1 MTEKANSAVDKTGSG
16 GGKADGGK
24 VDGGSGPLFRSSLSR
39 QGFVIIAVPL
49 LVSFLFI
56 AGLKFFLDEA
66 QMQADRE
73 AHSRQILASA
83 NALGHSVVFAISD
96 YLLDTMMP
104 EAFTATRYQG
114 AMQRARSRMSEL
126 EALLPASGPQKE
138 MAVRMRGE
146 LDRTF
151 ELFSAQPVG
160 AAEPEAE
167 NAPKPDAN
175 SAKPN
180 AEMAQRSRALR
191 AVTNELLSD
200 TRKLIEFEEG
210 QLKTQG
216 RTFNSYGRVIDIF
229 LLVAVILNVVLAAV
243 LMVGFLRNIS
253 KRLQVVMDN
262 SNRLVLEQ
270 DLNPPVSGE
279 DEIGKLD
286 EVLHEAAVR
295 LKEAR
300 RRERAMVENARE
312 VICSLSDRGQ
322 VLEVNQACLSAWGYR
337 PDELLRGP
345 IARIIYDAD
354 CQMFLSRLEECSS
367 QNQALSFECRLIT
380 ASGLVKDVHWSAQW
394 SETDGRAFCVV
405 LDITERKR
413 AEEALRESEER
424 MRYVFEMMPLA
435 LLVMT
440 PEGEVVSVNPAA
452 EQHFEPGANA
462 LKGQSVTELFRQD
475 KSGEKS
481 VAFADLMNP
490 PLHPLRRIYGR
501 KLDGT
506 LFPAEVMSTAYDT
519 SSLKGRLLIVKDVS
533 REYEAERLKQSFMA
547 MVGHELKS
555 PLMSIHVCLEM
566 LGKGFFGNL
575 NDEGLVSVKTAE
587 ESVVRLISLVNEIL
601 DAEKLE
607 SGTITIAPQKTNL
620 EKIFEMAANAVSG
633 LADAKKVRI
642 YRGKTDVELVADM
655 NRLVQ
660 VIVNFLSNA
669 IKFSSHNS
677 KVELYARINGDF
689 VEVSVEDR
697 GRGVPREHQELIFE
711 RFHQVTPGDAKERG
725 GTGLGLAICKAIVEA
740 HGGKIGVESEPSEGS
755 RFWFAVPRNMN

>member
-1 MTEKANSAVDKTGSG
+1 
-16 GGKADGGK
+16 
-24 VDGGSGPLFRSSLSR
+24 
-39 QGFVIIAVPL
+39 
-49 LVSFLFI
+49 
-56 AGLKFFLDEA
+56 
-66 QMQADRE
+66 
-73 AHSRQILASA
+73 
-83 NALGHSVVFAISD
+83 VVFAISD

-126 EALLPASGPQKE
+126 EALLPAAGPQKE

-146 LDRTF
+146 LDHAF
-151 ELFSAQPVG
+151 ELFAAQQIGVRKID
-160 AAEPEAE
+160 AE
-167 NAPKPDAN
+167 NAGKPD
-175 SAKPN
+175 

-200 TRKLIEFEEG
+200 TRKLIEYEEG

-262 SNRLVLEQ
+262 SNRLVSER

-286 EVLHEAAVR
+286 QVLHEAAVR

-312 VICSLSDRGQ
+312 VICSLSDRGL
-322 VLEVNQACLSAWGYR
+322 VLEVNQACVSAWGYR
-337 PDELLRGP
+337 PDELLKGP

-354 CQMFLSRLEECSS
+354 SEMFLLKLAECSA
-367 QNQALSFECRLIT
+367 QKQALSFECRLIT
-380 ASGLVKDVHWSAQW
+380 ASGVIKDVLWSAQW
-394 SETDGRAFCVV
+394 SETEERAFCVV

-452 EQHFEPGANA
+452 EQHFAPGASE
-462 LKGQSVTELFRQD
+462 LKGRLVTDLFRQD
-475 KSGEKS
+475 RSGEKS
-481 VAFADLMNP
+481 IAFADLMNP

-501 KLDGT
+501 KFDGA

-566 LGKGFFGNL
+566 LGKGFFGKL

-587 ESVVRLISLVNEIL
+587 ESVVRLIALVNEIL

-607 SGTITIAPQKTNL
+607 SGTISIAPQKTNL
-620 EKIFEMAANAVSG
+620 EKISEMAANAVSG

-642 YRGKTDVELVADM
+642 YRGKMDFELVADT
-655 NRLVQ
+655 NRVVQ
-660 VIVNFLSNA
+660 VIVNLLSNA

-677 KVELYARINGDF
+677 KVELYARVNGES
-689 VEVSVEDR
+689 VEVSVEDK
-697 GRGVPREHQELIFE
+697 GRGVPREHQEMIFE
-711 RFHQVTPGDAKERG
+711 RFHQVSPGDAKERG

-740 HGGKIGVESEPSEGS
+740 HGGKIGVDSEPPEGS
-755 RFWFAVPRNMN
+755 RFWFTLPKNAP

>member
-1 MTEKANSAVDKTGSG
+1 MSEEAKSSIDKPE
-16 GGKADGGK
+16 A
-24 VDGGSGPLFRSSLSR
+24 DGGSGPLFRSSLSR

-49 LVSFLFI
+49 LVSFIFI
-56 AGLKFFLDEA
+56 AGLKYLLDEA

-126 EALLPASGPQKE
+126 EALLPSAGPQHE

-146 LDRTF
+146 LDQTF
-151 ELFSAQPVG
+151 ELFAAQQTKLVK
-160 AAEPEAE
+160 PEAVKQDSVKPE
-167 NAPKPDAN
+167 ASKPDAGN
-175 SAKPN
+175 LSSPN

-200 TRKLIEFEEG
+200 TRKLIEYEEG
-210 QLKTQG
+210 QLKSHG

-270 DLNPPVSGE
+270 DLNPPVSGK

-286 EVLHEAAVR
+286 EVLHEAAGR

-312 VICSLSDRGQ
+312 VICSLSDQGK
-322 VLEVNQACLSAWGYR
+322 VLEVNQACVSAWGYK

-354 CQMFLSRLEECSS
+354 SEMFLAKLAECSA

-380 ASGLVKDVHWSAQW
+380 AFGLVKDVLWSAQW

-405 LDITERKR
+405 LDISERKR

-440 PEGEVVSVNPAA
+440 REGEVVSVNPAA
-452 EQHFEPGANA
+452 EQHFGPGANE
-462 LKGQSVTELFRQD
+462 LKNRSVTELFRLD
-475 KSGEKS
+475 KSGEKT

-501 KLDGT
+501 NLDGA

-519 SSLKGRLLIVKDVS
+519 STVKGRLLIVKDVS

-575 NDEGLVSVKTAE
+575 NDEGIVSVKTAE
-587 ESVVRLISLVNEIL
+587 ESVVRLIGLVNEIL

-607 SGTITIAPQKTNL
+607 SGTISIAPQKINL
-620 EKIFEMAANAVSG
+620 DKIFEMAANAVSG
-633 LADAKKVRI
+633 LAEAKKVRI
-642 YRGKTDVELVADM
+642 YRGKEDIELIADS

-677 KVELYARINGDF
+677 KVELYARVSGDF
-689 VEVSVEDR
+689 VEVSVEDK
-697 GRGVPREHQELIFE
+697 GRGVPREHQEMIFE
-711 RFHQVTPGDAKERG
+711 RFHQVSPGDAKERG

-740 HGGKIGVESEPSEGS
+740 HGGKIGVESDSSEGS
-755 RFWFAVPRNMN
+755 RFWFTIPKGE

>member
-1 MTEKANSAVDKTGSG
+1 MFFIGSSLLMNEEAKSSIDKPVTG
-16 GGKADGGK
+16 GGKTDGGAK
-24 VDGGSGPLFRSSLSR
+24 ADAASGPIFRSSLSR

-49 LVSFLFI
+49 LVSFIFI
-56 AGLKFFLDEA
+56 AGLKYFLDEA

-126 EALLPASGPQKE
+126 QALLPAAGPQHE

-146 LDRTF
+146 LDQTF
-151 ELFSAQPVG
+151 ELFASQQVG
-160 AAEPEAE
+160 SE
-167 NAPKPDAN
+167 
-175 SAKPN
+175 
-180 AEMAQRSRALR
+180 RSRALR

-200 TRKLIEFEEG
+200 TRKLIEYEEG
-210 QLKTQG
+210 QLKAQG
-216 RTFNSYGRVIDIF
+216 RAFNSHGRVIDIF

-270 DLNPPVSGE
+270 ELNPPVAGK

-286 EVLHEAAVR
+286 EVLHEAAGR

-312 VICSLSDRGQ
+312 VICSLSDQGK
-322 VLEVNQACLSAWGYR
+322 VLEVNQACVSAWGYK

-354 CQMFLSRLEECSS
+354 SEMFLSKLAECSS

-380 ASGLVKDVHWSAQW
+380 ASGLVKDVLWSAQW

-452 EQHFEPGANA
+452 EQHFGPGADE
-462 LKGQSVTELFRQD
+462 LKDRSVTDLFRQD
-475 KSGEKS
+475 KSGERC

-501 KLDGT
+501 KLDGA
-506 LFPAEVMSTAYDT
+506 LFPVEVMSTAYDT

-575 NDEGLVSVKTAE
+575 NDEGIVSVKTAE
-587 ESVVRLISLVNEIL
+587 ESVVRLIGLVNEIL

-607 SGTITIAPQKTNL
+607 SGTISIAPQKTNL

-633 LADAKKVRI
+633 LADAKKIRI
-642 YRGKTDVELVADM
+642 YRGVTDVELVADA

-677 KVELYARINGDF
+677 KVELYARVNGEF
-689 VEVSVEDR
+689 VEVSVEDK
-697 GRGVPREHQELIFE
+697 GRGVPREHQEMIFE

-740 HGGKIGVESEPSEGS
+740 HGGKIGVESESSEGS
-755 RFWFAVPRNMN
+755 RFWFAVPRGK

>member
-1 MTEKANSAVDKTGSG
+1 MSEEAKSSNDKPKA
-16 GGKADGGK
+16 
-24 VDGGSGPLFRSSLSR
+24 DGGSGPLFRSSLSR

-56 AGLKFFLDEA
+56 AGLKYLLDEA

-73 AHSRQILASA
+73 AHSRQILAAA

-126 EALLPASGPQKE
+126 EALLPAAGPQKE

-146 LDRTF
+146 LDHAF
-151 ELFSAQPVG
+151 ELFAAQQIGVRKID
-160 AAEPEAE
+160 AE
-167 NAPKPDAN
+167 NAGKPD
-175 SAKPN
+175 

-200 TRKLIEFEEG
+200 TRKLIEYEEG

-262 SNRLVLEQ
+262 SNRLVSER

-286 EVLHEAAVR
+286 QVLHEAAVR

-312 VICSLSDRGQ
+312 VICSLSDRGL
-322 VLEVNQACLSAWGYR
+322 VLEVNQACVSAWGYR
-337 PDELLRGP
+337 PDELLKGP

-354 CQMFLSRLEECSS
+354 SEMFLLKLAECSA
-367 QNQALSFECRLIT
+367 QKQALSFECRLIT
-380 ASGLVKDVHWSAQW
+380 ASGVIKDVLWSAQW
-394 SETDGRAFCVV
+394 SETEERAFCVV

-452 EQHFEPGANA
+452 EQHFAPGASE
-462 LKGQSVTELFRQD
+462 LKGRLVTDLFRQD
-475 KSGEKS
+475 RSGEKS
-481 VAFADLMNP
+481 IAFADLMNP

-501 KLDGT
+501 KFDGA

-566 LGKGFFGNL
+566 LGKGFFGKL

-587 ESVVRLISLVNEIL
+587 ESVVRLIALVNEIL

-607 SGTITIAPQKTNL
+607 SGTISIAPQKTNL
-620 EKIFEMAANAVSG
+620 EKISEMAANAVSG

-642 YRGKTDVELVADM
+642 YRGKMDFELVADT
-655 NRLVQ
+655 NRVVQ
-660 VIVNFLSNA
+660 VIVNLLSNA

-677 KVELYARINGDF
+677 KVELYARVNGES
-689 VEVSVEDR
+689 VEVSVEDK
-697 GRGVPREHQELIFE
+697 GRGVPREHQEMIFE
-711 RFHQVTPGDAKERG
+711 RFHQVSPGDAKERG

-740 HGGKIGVESEPSEGS
+740 HGGKIGVDSEPPEGS
-755 RFWFAVPRNMN
+755 RFWFTLPKNAP